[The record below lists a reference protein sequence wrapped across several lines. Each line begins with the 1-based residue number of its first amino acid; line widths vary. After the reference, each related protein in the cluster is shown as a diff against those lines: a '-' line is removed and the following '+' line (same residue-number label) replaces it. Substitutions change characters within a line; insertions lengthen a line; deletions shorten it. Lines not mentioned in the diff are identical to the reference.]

1 MLQHRVEAV
10 VLPAAQQR
18 LQGLDVAD
26 GVAQDLHFGQ
36 PLVGVGRRAPLQ
48 GLEGVVYFAEPSAL
62 PQRGRLPPVRVSGLS
77 LAGLAGPEQAAARLV
92 VPAGGA
98 DVLVVLHFGV
108 VMEVQEGGRGGG
120 RRGGRGG

>member
-1 MLQHRVEAV
+1 MLQHRVEPV

-36 PLVGVGRRAPLQ
+36 PLVGIGRRAALQ
-48 GLEGVVYFAEPSAL
+48 GLEGIVDFAEPPAL
-62 PQRGRLPPVRVSGLS
+62 PQRGRLPPVRVGGLP

-98 DVLVVLHFGV
+98 DVLVVLHLGV
-108 VMEVQEGGRGGG
+108 VMEVQEG
-120 RRGGRGG
+120 

>member
-10 VLPAAQQR
+10 FLATAQQR

-26 GVAQDLHFGQ
+26 SVAQDLHLGQ
-36 PLVGVGRRAPLQ
+36 PLVGVGRRAALQ
-48 GLEGVVYFAEPSAL
+48 GLEGVVDLAEPPAL
-62 PQRGRLPPVRVSGLS
+62 PQRGRLPPVCVGRLP

-98 DVLVVLHFGV
+98 DVLVVLHLGMV
-108 VMEVQEGGRGGG
+108 VEMQEGGRGGG
-120 RRGGRGG
+120 RRGRGG